1 MDKFYKE
8 ICLLETKNISSFDL
22 ELNYKCH
29 VLVRKILHFLY
40 KKKESTKEKEKE
52 KETETEIKESIINIM
67 NNNENEI
74 IQIMIIII
82 LIIQKNLK
90 ITTILIMKVE

>member
-40 KKKESTKEKEKE
+40 KKK
-52 KETETEIKESIINIM
+52 N
-67 NNNENEI
+67 
-74 IQIMIIII
+74 Q
-82 LIIQKNLK
+82 QKK
-90 ITTILIMKVE
+90 KKKKKKQKQK